1 MYLFLIRLW
10 CRSGVERVGRP
21 NIVKNNSRFDRIHS
35 RLAGV
40 NSRFG
45 LLQEFARNALI
56 WLAVFGT
63 KQHFSGANRKIPG
76 STGITGNSARAR
88 EWGWLT
94 LPGRVDHVAG
104 ALARR
109 QPLRE
114 SP

>member
-21 NIVKNNSRFDRIHS
+21 NIVRNNSRFDGFHS

-45 LLQEFARNALI
+45 LLREFAGNALI

-63 KQHFSGANRKIPG
+63 KQHFSGENRKIPG
-76 STGITGNSARAR
+76 STGITGNSAPGAWR
-88 EWGWLT
+88 GWLT

-104 ALARR
+104 ALAHR
-109 QPLRE
+109 QPF
-114 SP
+114 